1 MRYYALSLFI
11 SHSMQDKSFV
21 GMPAILTNKQQ
32 STHVQETLFN
42 VPNQPQSIAYLPPQ
56 EILVGK
62 KKKKKMLTFQTS
74 WFKRF
79 PWLHVSD
86 TNKVLCFHCSK
97 ADKLSLLSLTTQNE
111 GTFINTGFVN
121 WKKAIER
128 FEKHETSACHS
139 HAVYQL
145 QQLKKPSV
153 CAQLSEQKLTEQAGF
168 RYSLLQL
175 FSSIRF
181 LARQALPFRGH
192 VEENGNYSQ
201 LLTLQAERDDQL
213 KLWLNRTKN
222 FTSHDCQNEMLTL
235 LAHAVVRNIVSTVKA
250 ESCQFAV
257 MLDGTQ
263 DCAGHEQE
271 SICIRFVDA
280 CLTVNELFI
289 GLFNPPDTT
298 GKTLS
303 VVVKDV
309 LTRLTLPLEDLR
321 AQTYDGA
328 ANMSGKC
335 NGCQAIISNEQPLAL
350 FFHCSAHCANL
361 VTQHTAAA
369 NQFVSNPLQLVQD
382 LGTLYNR
389 SGKFKKLFS
398 DSAAVL
404 VTDLPDKPLKK
415 TSRIKPCLLYTSPSP
430 RD

>member
-1 MRYYALSLFI
+1 
-11 SHSMQDKSFV
+11 
-21 GMPAILTNKQQ
+21 MPFSCCIPT
-32 STHVQETLFN
+32 STV
-42 VPNQPQSIAYLPPQ
+42 
-56 EILVGK
+56 
-62 KKKKKMLTFQTS
+62 
-74 WFKRF
+74 
-79 PWLHVSD
+79 
-86 TNKVLCFHCSK
+86 
-97 ADKLSLLSLTTQNE
+97 
-111 GTFINTGFVN
+111 
-121 WKKAIER
+121 
-128 FEKHETSACHS
+128 
-139 HAVYQL
+139 
-145 QQLKKPSV
+145 KKPSV
-153 CAQLSEQKLTEQAGF
+153 CAQLSKQKLTEPGDF

-181 LARQALPFRGH
+181 LAQQALPFRGH

-213 KLWLNRTKN
+213 KFWLNRTTN

-250 ESCQFAV
+250 ESCQFAA

-263 DCAGHEQE
+263 DCAGLEQE

-280 CLTVNELFI
+280 SLTVNELLI
-289 GLFNPPDTT
+289 RLFNPPDTT

-328 ANMSGKC
+328 ANMSGKY

-361 VTQHTAAA
+361 VAQHTAAA
-369 NQFVSNPLQLVQD
+369 NQFVSNPLRLVQD

-404 VTDLPDKPLKK
+404 VTDLPVKPRNK
-415 TSRIKPCLLYTSPSP
+415 TSRIKPLCPTRWLSRVSAVTSVLDQYAVVLASLKTYASEVTDEAAAKASGLLNQLQQGTTALGLKVAVLVFSRIEQLNKSVQSASPTVSGMIASAETLVLEL
-430 RD
+430 